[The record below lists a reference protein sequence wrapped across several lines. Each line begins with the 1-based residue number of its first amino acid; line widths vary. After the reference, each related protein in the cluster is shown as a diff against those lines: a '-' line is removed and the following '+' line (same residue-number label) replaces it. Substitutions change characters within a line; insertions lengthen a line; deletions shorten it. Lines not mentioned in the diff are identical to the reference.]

1 MLAIRMQRVGR
12 KGHPEFRVVV
22 QDSRVTP
29 TSGRIVARV
38 GSVNPHTKTV
48 VIDKEK
54 LEFYLK
60 NGARPSERV
69 VRMLQS
75 EKVAL
80 PEWVEIPA
88 NTKKRSIKNLE
99 KLRRNRPVEEV
110 VEEAPAVETDSNVES
125 PVTEEPT
132 VEETAVTEEAPA
144 ETTEA

>member
-48 VIDKEK
+48 ALDKEK
-54 LEFYLK
+54 VEYYLK

-75 EKVAL
+75 EKFKL
-80 PEWVEIPA
+80 PEWVELPA
-88 NTKKRSIKNLE
+88 NTKKRSIKNVE

-110 VEEAPAVETDSNVES
+110 AEETPVADEAAVEESAPEAPVAEET
-125 PVTEEPT
+125 PTTEE
-132 VEETAVTEEAPA
+132 VVAEA
-144 ETTEA
+144 